1 MIVVNDEYLK
11 HYGIPGMRWGVR
23 RANHNSSIDKEAKQK
38 QKEEY
43 QQKIKRLAKGEYVS
57 NSDKKRF
64 EYASKPLARRIAGQA
79 AGVAV
84 GIVIQDTIKSFGI
97 PNYAKASKQEL
108 ISRAIQITANT
119 AKNVIVKDALAKSAA
134 KKYGDNDKLIKGT
147 PKDGVFLGSREDKI
161 ETAINVIVPR
171 AVGLGLKVG
180 SAKMSSVLENR
191 YENKKRYDAWGG
203 NILEEKLAN
212 VIWASPDGD
221 QVIYKGMPPGVK
233 AKKV

>member
-23 RANHNSSIDKEAKQK
+23 RANHNSSLDKEAKQK

-108 ISRAIQITANT
+108 ISRAIQITAN
-119 AKNVIVKDALAKSAA
+119 
-134 KKYGDNDKLIKGT
+134 
-147 PKDGVFLGSREDKI
+147 FLLTSQKE
-161 ETAINVIVPR
+161 
-171 AVGLGLKVG
+171 
-180 SAKMSSVLENR
+180 
-191 YENKKRYDAWGG
+191 
-203 NILEEKLAN
+203 
-212 VIWASPDGD
+212 
-221 QVIYKGMPPGVK
+221 
-233 AKKV
+233 